1 MNPPAPRISAVVFDL
16 DGTLVETFRIYGDVY
31 RKTFARAT
39 GKILTDAEI
48 FSLGPAAEPLTIQK
62 VVGETKLKRYMDFFC
77 EQYEAELV
85 KSSRLVYPGV
95 AELIEWCAQRGMAL
109 GIYTNKSQRTAEMTL
124 ARIPFARHFRSVVT
138 ANHVSEPKPH
148 PEGVIQSL
156 ELLKAAPHETLYVG
170 DWPVDVLAG
179 QRAGVRTG
187 LALWGHSDLQH
198 PDGHHLPDFIL
209 ESPAQLIRLLEE
221 PE

>member
-1 MNPPAPRISAVVFDL
+1 MESPASRISALVFDL
-16 DGTLVETFRIYGDVY
+16 DGTLVETFRIYGNVY
-31 RKTFARAT
+31 RKVFARAT
-39 GKILTDAEI
+39 GRILTDAEI

-62 VVGETKLKRYMDFFC
+62 VVGATNLQRYMDLFC

-85 KSSRLVYPGV
+85 KSSRLAYPGV
-95 AELIEWCAQRGMAL
+95 AELIEWCAGRRMAL
-109 GIYTNKSQRTAEMTL
+109 GIYTNKSQRTAEITL
-124 ARIPFARHFRSVVT
+124 ARLPFARHFRSVVT
-138 ANHVSEPKPH
+138 ASHVSEPKPH

-156 ELLKAAPHETLYVG
+156 QVLKAEPRETLYVG

-198 PDGHHLPDFIL
+198 PDGHHPPDFIL